1 MRVSEAG
8 CGDTPKL
15 IYSPFLA
22 RPVLSPTEGMVEGA
36 NKRSLT
42 SLFDTAYPR
51 GYIRMDPVAI
61 LNNGYLRTP
70 LFVMEAGI
78 GR

>member
-1 MRVSEAG
+1 
-8 CGDTPKL
+8 
-15 IYSPFLA
+15 
-22 RPVLSPTEGMVEGA
+22 MVETVI
-36 NKRSLT
+36 KHFLT

>member
-1 MRVSEAG
+1 MIETVIKRA
-8 CGDTPKL
+8 
-15 IYSPFLA
+15 LA
-22 RPVLSPTEGMVEGA
+22 
-36 NKRSLT
+36 